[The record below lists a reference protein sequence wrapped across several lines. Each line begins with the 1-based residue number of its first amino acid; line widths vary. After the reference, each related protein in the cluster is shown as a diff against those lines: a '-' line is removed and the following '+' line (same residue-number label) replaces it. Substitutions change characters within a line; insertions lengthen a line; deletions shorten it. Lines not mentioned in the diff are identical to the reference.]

1 VPEPREKLEAL
12 YEDWAQGDY
21 SRADIFDPA
30 VELDSFGMGERIR
43 ASGIEEFIAE
53 MVQWLSAWGRPLT
66 IDAEELIGSGD
77 RILALVRWRG
87 RGKGSGLEVEAGGAH
102 LWRFR
107 DGLVIHLEVYRDRDE
122 ARAALEAE

>member
-30 VELDSFGMGERIR
+30 VELDSSGMGERIR
-43 ASGIEEFIAE
+43 ASGIEEFIAA
-53 MVQWLSAWGRPLT
+53 MGQWLSAWGRPLT
-66 IDAEELIGSGD
+66 IEAEELIGSGD

-87 RGKGSGLEVEAGGAH
+87 RGKGSGIEVEAGGAH
-102 LWRFR
+102 LWWFR
-107 DGLVIHLEVYRDRDE
+107 DGLVIRLKVYRDRDE